1 MFSSLYYH
9 SSFSHTRIKA
19 TLFSVFSFYLHCFRN
34 TILFSGIGE
43 LLLIASL
50 TCDGLTGAVQE
61 RMKSEYQTKSGHMM
75 QAMNKWS
82 ILYLG
87 VALTFTGEIWE
98 FIAFVQRHPS
108 VMGELAVFSVASALG
123 QVCKK
128 TLKLYF
134 CIYSRKH
141 IDFSYF
147 STLYSCV

>member
-1 MFSSLYYH
+1 MLFSTYRATFFTILLYYI
-9 SSFSHTRIKA
+9 SI
-19 TLFSVFSFYLHCFRN
+19 V
-34 TILFSGIGE
+34 SGIGE

-61 RMKSEYQTKSGHMM
+61 RMKAEYQTKSGHMM

-123 QVCKK
+123 QV
-128 TLKLYF
+128 
-134 CIYSRKH
+134 
-141 IDFSYF
+141 
-147 STLYSCV
+147 